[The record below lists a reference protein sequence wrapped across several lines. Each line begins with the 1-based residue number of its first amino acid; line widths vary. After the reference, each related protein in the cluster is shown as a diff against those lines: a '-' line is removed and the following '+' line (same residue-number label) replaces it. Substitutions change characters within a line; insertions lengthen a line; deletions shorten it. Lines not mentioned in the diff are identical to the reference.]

1 MSNFTSIIIEC
12 ERAQGAGTKETIK
25 AALVKADEIA
35 KKLIRYALDPYL
47 VFGVRKYDEPTP
59 SAVDSPDA
67 YTNYFTVLDMLAAR
81 KITGDAARDAVTSAL
96 SLFSAENIPY
106 VSRIIDKDLKAGF
119 SAETV
124 NKIYKNLV
132 PTFEVML
139 ADKCETPEEFL
150 EKIKYPCLAQ
160 HKYDGNRTIAI
171 VRKDSVEYR
180 ARSGKL
186 SEHLNGLFDLDLHKI
201 WDVLKYD
208 YVLDGEAFASDF
220 TETMNAKKEGN
231 DKAKDALRL
240 RAFFLMP
247 LTDWLAQSTKITME
261 HNQQFIQNLLTTVE
275 SVKVLPCD
283 GREVADYQDMVNY
296 CNEVI
301 DTHGEEGLIL
311 KNYDS
316 VYQWQRTID
325 WCKLKRFYDVDARI
339 VSWYPGRPKSRL
351 EHTCGG
357 IVVEGHDEKNQPFR
371 SNVGS
376 GFSDEVRDDIAKNF
390 DSKYLNKTAVV
401 TYQEITKSKGSD
413 IFSLRF
419 PTFNHVRDDKTVDP
433 I

>member
-25 AALVKADEIA
+25 AALVKADETA

-119 SAETV
+119 SADTV
-124 NKIYKNLV
+124 NKIFKNLV

-139 ADKCETPEEFL
+139 ADKCETPEEFM
-150 EKIKYPCLAQ
+150 EKIQFPCLAQ

-171 VRKDSVEYR
+171 VRKNSVEYR
-180 ARSGKL
+180 ARSGKI
-186 SEHLNGLFDLDLHKI
+186 SEHLNGLFDFDLGKI
-201 WDVLKYD
+201 RDLLGYD

-231 DKAKDALRL
+231 DEAKAALRL
-240 RAFFLMP
+240 RAFFVMP
-247 LTDWLAQSTKITME
+247 LNDWIAQKTKITME
-261 HNQQFIQNLLTTVE
+261 HNHHFIKEILRFTE
-275 SVKVLPCD
+275 CAKVLPCD
-283 GREVADYQDMVNY
+283 GRQVESYADMVAY

-301 DTHGEEGLIL
+301 DAHKQEGLIL
-311 KNYDS
+311 KNYGA
-316 VYQWQRTID
+316 VYQWDRTID
-325 WCKLKRFYDVDARI
+325 WCKVKRMWDVDARI
-339 VSWYPGRPKSRL
+339 VDWYKGKPKSRL
-351 EHTCGG
+351 ENTCGG
-357 IVVEGHDEKNQPFR
+357 IVVEGRDEKNQPFR

-376 GFSDEVRDDIAKNF
+376 GFSDDVRDDIAKNF
-390 DSKYLNKTAVV
+390 EAKYKNKTAVI
-401 TYQEITKSKGSD
+401 TCQEITKAKGSD
-413 IFSLRF
+413 LFSLRF
-419 PTFNHVRDDKTVDP
+419 PIYNYVRDDKVVDP